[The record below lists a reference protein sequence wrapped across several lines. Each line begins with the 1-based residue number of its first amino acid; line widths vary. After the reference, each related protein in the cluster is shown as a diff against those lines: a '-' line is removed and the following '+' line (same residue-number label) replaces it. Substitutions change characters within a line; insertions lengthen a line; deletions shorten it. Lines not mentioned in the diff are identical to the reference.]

1 MRMTGKGE
9 SLSRFHF
16 VLKERYLFGVEKR
29 CPVQALADRLPSGF
43 VGAVRNVGSTNRNL
57 LLHTPL
63 TIVLTIYYNNI
74 YKYYL

>member
-1 MRMTGKGE
+1 MRMTGKDD

-16 VLKERYLFGVEKR
+16 VLKERHLFGVEKR

-57 LLHTPL
+57 LNY
-63 TIVLTIYYNNI
+63 IADGKIYEQKVI
-74 YKYYL
+74 YWF